1 MNGSKRSS
9 AKEYYKVAK
18 KADLAARPM
27 KKVRVNGREIAIAR
41 IGEQYYAFSN
51 TCTHRG
57 GPLAKG
63 ELSGE
68 TVTCPWHG
76 GMFDVRTGDLL
87 HPPPVERLRTY
98 PVRVIGDDIEIE
110 YTD

>member
-1 MNGSKRSS
+1 MAKISDLS
-9 AKEYYKVAK
+9 AH
-18 KADLAARPM
+18 PM
-27 KKVRVNGREIAIAR
+27 KKVRVSGRDIALVHV
-41 IGEQYYAFSN
+41 GEQYYAFDN
-51 TCTHRG
+51 TCTHKG

-98 PVRVIGDDIEIE
+98 PVRITGEDIEIE
-110 YTD
+110 FTD